1 MTSSN
6 WSSDETITITTD
18 NMDES
23 GFVYSIDSSTIS
35 DITTASIDTSAF
47 DDLITL
53 DGDITLNI
61 DTNTF
66 DPKEFEDVMP
76 SVAKVEDMC
85 MDYPALKMAY
95 DNFKTI
101 YSMVHQD
108 WVGRQ
113 EDNDPL
119 PF

>member
-1 MTSSN
+1 MTNSN
-6 WSSDETITITTD
+6 WNSDVTYTITTD
-18 NMDES
+18 SVDED
-23 GFVYSIDSSTIS
+23 GFVYSIDSSSTIS
-35 DITTASIDTSAF
+35 NITTASIDTTAF
-47 DDLITL
+47 DDLISL
-53 DGDITLNI
+53 DGDLTITIN
-61 DTNTF
+61 
-66 DPKEFEDVMP
+66 DPVEFLDHMP

-113 EDNDPL
+113 EDDDPL

>member
-66 DPKEFEDVMP
+66 EDVMP

>member
-1 MTSSN
+1 MTNSN
-6 WSSDETITITTD
+6 WNLDETITITTD
-18 NMDES
+18 SIDES
-23 GFVYSIDSSTIS
+23 GFVFTIDSSTIS
-35 DITTASIDTSAF
+35 DITTATIDTSAF

-53 DGDITLNI
+53 DEGININI
-61 DTNTF
+61 DSSTF
-66 DPKEFEDVMP
+66 DPKEFEDIMP

-113 EDNDPL
+113 EDDDQL
-119 PF
+119 HF

>member
-1 MTSSN
+1 MTNTN
-6 WSSDETITITTD
+6 WNSEETYTITTD

-23 GFVYSIDSSTIS
+23 GFVYSIDSSSIS
-35 DITTASIDTSAF
+35 NITTTTIDTSSF
-47 DDLITL
+47 DDLISL
-53 DGDITLNI
+53 DGDITLTI
-61 DTNTF
+61 T
-66 DPKEFEDVMP
+66 DPVEFLDHMP
-76 SVAKVEDMC
+76 SVAKIEDMC

-101 YSMVHQD
+101 YTMVHQD